1 MSSNN
6 IPNNPYFSGT
16 RPTCPAAGTT
26 YTNYLGQQEIYD
38 GTKWIIIG
46 STPSSVGGV
55 QVGSG
60 LSMNSNSGTITM
72 ATTAYVNQA
81 LSGKVTFSS
90 SDGKK
95 QVYLDDII
103 DFMEVMKRRMCMLD
117 PLLEKH
123 DKYPALKEAY
133 ENYLLIE
140 RLCCG
145 DDTDTDKE

>member
-16 RPTCPAAGTT
+16 RPACPAAGTT

-38 GTKWIIIG
+38 GSKWIIIG
-46 STPSSVGGV
+46 SAPSSLGGV
-55 QVGSG
+55 QVGTG
-60 LSMNSNSGTITM
+60 LTINSGGSVTM
-72 ATTAYVNQA
+72 ATTGYVQNA
-81 LSGKVTFSS
+81 INNKITLNS

-95 QVYLDDII
+95 SVSLDEVI

-145 DDTDTDKE
+145 DDTNEE

>member
-16 RPTCPAAGTT
+16 RPACPAAGTT

-38 GTKWIIIG
+38 GSKWIIIG
-46 STPSSVGGV
+46 SAPSSLGGV
-55 QVGSG
+55 QVGAG
-60 LSMNSNSGTITM
+60 LTINSGGSVTM
-72 ATTAYVNQA
+72 ATTGYVQNA
-81 LSGKVTFSS
+81 INNKITLNS

-95 QVYLDDII
+95 SVSLDEVI

-145 DDTDTDKE
+145 DDTNEE

>member
-1 MSSNN
+1 MSHNNN

-16 RPTCPAAGTT
+16 RPACPAAGTT

-38 GTKWIIIG
+38 GSKWIIIG
-46 STPSSVGGV
+46 SAPSSLGGV
-55 QVGSG
+55 QVGTG
-60 LSMNSNSGTITM
+60 LTINSGGSVTM
-72 ATTAYVNQA
+72 ATTGYVQNA
-81 LSGKVTFSS
+81 INNKITLNS

-95 QVYLDDII
+95 SVSLDEVI

-145 DDTDTDKE
+145 DDTNEE